1 MGKEELV
8 SRRVAESLGRAIVHG
23 AYPAGSVLPSEQDLC
38 TQYSVSR
45 TGVREALKM
54 LGGKGLIQPRRRV
67 GGMVEER
74 ANWSLLDP
82 DVLRWMRGA
91 GADID
96 LLKDLARLRLA
107 IEPEAAALAALTGDR
122 GRIDLIG
129 EAGHAMARDPGDAL
143 AADVAFHAALLSASG
158 NRFFAALAPM
168 VESALLMS
176 IPVTN
181 NVKQVPKADVDKHL
195 AIYAAIRDGR
205 AEDAASMS
213 RELIAETLRLL
224 EAASI

>member
-1 MGKEELV
+1 MGKEELI

-23 AYPAGSVLPSEQDLC
+23 EYPAGSILPSEQDLC
-38 TQYSVSR
+38 TLYSVSR

-67 GGMVEER
+67 GGIVSAR
-74 ANWSLLDP
+74 DHWSLLDP

-91 GADID
+91 AVDIH

-107 IEPEAAALAALTGDR
+107 IEPEAAALAARTGDQK
-122 GRIDLIG
+122 RIALIG
-129 EAGHAMARDPGDAL
+129 EAGHAMSGEPDEAL

-181 NVKQVPKADVDKHL
+181 GVKQVPKADVEKHL
-195 AIYAAIRDGR
+195 AIFAAIRDGR
-205 AEDAASMS
+205 PEDAAGMS

-224 EAASI
+224 EVASA